1 MSVLLLGSRGAFS
14 PDGEF
19 MAHSPFISELESCVA
34 FSSGPS
40 KDSDENAAVILIS
53 LLKGRSSFL
62 GGPCQSLSLFAEV

>member
-1 MSVLLLGSRGAFS
+1 
-14 PDGEF
+14 

-34 FSSGPS
+34 LSSGPS